1 VLALSEDVIKA
12 LLSSARELYE
22 RALREFEEAVA
33 RNDVI
38 GIRDS
43 AEKAWNAVVQAI
55 NALII
60 YYTGV
65 TPMSHFERRRKLRE
79 LERSVR
85 EVGELGLADRYMARF
100 GVLHGETFYE
110 GVIDVEQLRDEMVR
124 VGRIIGDVEK
134 LVLRGS

>member
-1 VLALSEDVIKA
+1 VLALSEDVTKA
-12 LLSSARELYE
+12 LLASARELYE
-22 RALREFEEAVA
+22 RALREFEEAIA

-55 NALII
+55 SALII

-65 TPMSHFERRRKLRE
+65 TPMSHFERRRKLRQ

-85 EVGELGLADRYMARF
+85 EVGELGLADRYVARF

-134 LVLRGS
+134 C

>member
-1 VLALSEDVIKA
+1 MSEDVIKA

-79 LERSVR
+79 LEKSVR

-134 LVLRGS
+134 LVLRSP

>member
-1 VLALSEDVIKA
+1 MVLSEDVVKA
-12 LLSSARELYE
+12 LLSSAREFYE
-22 RALREFEEAVA
+22 RALREFEEAIA

-55 NALII
+55 NALIV

-79 LERSVR
+79 LEKSVR
-85 EVGELGLADRYMARF
+85 EVGELGLTDRYMARF
-100 GVLHGETFYE
+100 NVLHGETFYE
-110 GVIDVEQLRDEMVR
+110 GVIDVEQLRDEMVK

-134 LVLRGS
+134 LVLRGP

>member
-1 VLALSEDVIKA
+1 VLVLSEDVVKT

-22 RALREFEEAVA
+22 RALSEFEEAVA

-60 YYTGV
+60 HYTGV

-100 GVLHGETFYE
+100 RVLHGETFYE
-110 GVIDVEQLRDEMVR
+110 GVIDVEQLRDEMVK
-124 VGRIIGDVEK
+124 VGRIIGDVER
-134 LVLRGS
+134 LVLKGS

>member
-1 VLALSEDVIKA
+1 VLALSEDVVKT
-12 LLSSARELYE
+12 LLASARELYE

-79 LERSVR
+79 FERSVR
-85 EVGELGLADRYMARF
+85 EVGELR
-100 GVLHGETFYE
+100 
-110 GVIDVEQLRDEMVR
+110 
-124 VGRIIGDVEK
+124 
-134 LVLRGS
+134 

>member
-1 VLALSEDVIKA
+1 MSEDVIKA
-12 LLSSARELYE
+12 LLASARELYE

-55 NALII
+55 YALII

-85 EVGELGLADRYMARF
+85 EVGELGLADRYVARF

-134 LVLRGS
+134 LVLRSP

>member
-22 RALREFEEAVA
+22 RALREFEEAIA

-79 LERSVR
+79 LEKSVR

-134 LVLRGS
+134 LVLRSP

>member
-1 VLALSEDVIKA
+1 MSEDVVKA
-12 LLSSARELYE
+12 LLASARELYE

-55 NALII
+55 NALIV

-65 TPMSHFERRRKLRE
+65 TPMSHFERRRKLKE

-100 GVLHGETFYE
+100 RVLHGETFYE
-110 GVIDVEQLRDEMVR
+110 GIIDVEQLRDEMVR
-124 VGRIIGDVEK
+124 VGRIIGDVER
-134 LVLRGS
+134 LVLRSS

>member
-1 VLALSEDVIKA
+1 LSEDVIKA

-22 RALREFEEAVA
+22 RALREFEEAIA

-85 EVGELGLADRYMARF
+85 EVGELGLTDRYMARF

-134 LVLRGS
+134 LVLRSP

>member
-1 VLALSEDVIKA
+1 VLALSEDVVKT

-55 NALII
+55 NALIV

-85 EVGELGLADRYMARF
+85 EVGELGLADRYVARF

-110 GVIDVEQLRDEMVR
+110 GVIDIEQLRDEMIR

-134 LVLRGS
+134 LVLRSP

>member
-1 VLALSEDVIKA
+1 MSEDVIKA

-79 LERSVR
+79 FERSVR
-85 EVGELGLADRYMARF
+85 EVGELGLADRYVARF

-124 VGRIIGDVEK
+124 VGRIIGDVER
-134 LVLRGS
+134 LVLRSP

>member
-1 VLALSEDVIKA
+1 VLVLSEDVVKT

-22 RALREFEEAVA
+22 RALGEFEEAVA

-85 EVGELGLADRYMARF
+85 EVGELRLADRYMARF

-124 VGRIIGDVEK
+124 VGRIIGDVER
-134 LVLRGS
+134 LVLRSP

>member
-1 VLALSEDVIKA
+1 LSEDVIKA

-22 RALREFEEAVA
+22 RALREFEEAIA

-79 LERSVR
+79 LEKSVR

-134 LVLRGS
+134 LVLRSP

>member
-12 LLSSARELYE
+12 LLASARELYE

-79 LERSVR
+79 FERSVR
-85 EVGELGLADRYMARF
+85 EVGELGLADRYVARF

-124 VGRIIGDVEK
+124 VGRIIGDVER
-134 LVLRGS
+134 LVLRSP

>member
-1 VLALSEDVIKA
+1 VLVLSEDVVKA
-12 LLSSARELYE
+12 LLASARELYE

-55 NALII
+55 NALIV

-85 EVGELGLADRYMARF
+85 EVGELGLADRYVARF
-100 GVLHGETFYE
+100 GVLHGEVFYE
-110 GVIDVEQLRDEMVR
+110 VIIDVEQLRDEMVR
-124 VGRIIGDVEK
+124 VERIIGDVER
-134 LVLRGS
+134 LVLRGP

>member
-1 VLALSEDVIKA
+1 MSEDVIKA
-12 LLSSARELYE
+12 LLASARELYE

-43 AEKAWNAVVQAI
+43 AEKAWNAVVRAI

-79 LERSVR
+79 FERSVR
-85 EVGELGLADRYMARF
+85 EVGELGLADRYVARF

-124 VGRIIGDVEK
+124 VGRIIGDVER
-134 LVLRGS
+134 LVLRSP

>member
-1 VLALSEDVIKA
+1 MVLSEDVVKT
-12 LLSSARELYE
+12 LLSSAREFYE
-22 RALREFEEAVA
+22 RALREFEEAIA

-55 NALII
+55 NALIV

-79 LERSVR
+79 LEKSVR
-85 EVGELGLADRYMARF
+85 EVGELGLTDRYMARF
-100 GVLHGETFYE
+100 KVLHGETFYE
-110 GVIDVEQLRDEMVR
+110 GVIDIEQLRDEMVK
-124 VGRIIGDVEK
+124 VGRIIGDVER
-134 LVLRGS
+134 LVLRSS

>member
-1 VLALSEDVIKA
+1 LSEDVVKA

-79 LERSVR
+79 FERSVR
-85 EVGELGLADRYMARF
+85 EVGELGLADRYVARF

-124 VGRIIGDVEK
+124 VGRIIGDVER
-134 LVLRGS
+134 LVLRSP